1 LGVVPVQNAP
11 PIIGMSAVIL
21 LALLASFFCGSFL
34 VFFISFLHNAG
45 AIACIALTVRLQKSL
60 FALLSALLTMTAW
73 AWLCFTP
80 VWTVVSIL
88 GLLAGIAVGVWA
100 LFAFRSSDVRVLFAD
115 ASGPF
120 DRFGTPVL
128 AGAACVLLVVMLGVG
143 GGLNLITRDKSNTN
157 VAGTGKKDHAKKFA
171 LKGRGPE
178 NRKPGKTYLEDVVA
192 EKGPPIGSYTQKQ
205 PTSTIAEYSL
215 HVWKSGDGNYDLVF
229 TALPTK
235 IMEPEFVQGNEPDV
249 NQVRLDAILQGYRPK

>member
-1 LGVVPVQNAP
+1 MSSDSWFIARDKKKLGPFTTVQMKQMAQAGQLLPIDMVIKDGTTKWMPASQVQEFFPVAPPSSPITAPAAASAPSSPPTADAIASPPPVSVPTPASGMLLGVVPVQIALP
-11 PIIGMSAVIL
+11 VIGMSVVVL

-100 LFAFRSSDVRVLFAD
+100 LFAFR
-115 ASGPF
+115 
-120 DRFGTPVL
+120 
-128 AGAACVLLVVMLGVG
+128 
-143 GGLNLITRDKSNTN
+143 
-157 VAGTGKKDHAKKFA
+157 
-171 LKGRGPE
+171 
-178 NRKPGKTYLEDVVA
+178 
-192 EKGPPIGSYTQKQ
+192 
-205 PTSTIAEYSL
+205 
-215 HVWKSGDGNYDLVF
+215 
-229 TALPTK
+229 
-235 IMEPEFVQGNEPDV
+235 
-249 NQVRLDAILQGYRPK
+249 